1 MLKVVIGY
9 PSSTEE
15 FVIVERM
22 TAALQAVQKVLTTEQ
37 LLSLQK
43 EADKVYVDPALMEYA
58 VRMVTATRKP
68 QEVGLGDLQKYIL
81 FGASPRA
88 SINLILTG
96 RALAFVR
103 GRNYAL
109 PQDVLDMALDVI
121 RHRIVLSYEALSAN
135 VTGDDLL
142 AKILDRL
149 PIPVVPLHEHVHVGS
164 NA

>member
-1 MLKVVIGY
+1 MLKVLVGY
-9 PSSTEE
+9 PNSTEE

-22 TAALQAVQKVLTTEQ
+22 TGALQAVQKVLTTDQLVGLQEQ
-37 LLSLQK
+37 V
-43 EADKVYVDPALMEYA
+43 DKVYVDPALIEYA
-58 VRMVTATRKP
+58 VRMVTATRDP
-68 QEVGLGDLQKYIL
+68 SIVGLQNIAHYIM

-121 RHRIVLSYEALSAN
+121 RHRLVLSYEALSDN
-135 VTGDDLL
+135 VTADDLL
-142 AKILDRL
+142 NKIFERI
-149 PIPVVPLHEHVHVGS
+149 PIPVVPLREHADFRSHS
-164 NA
+164 